1 MINFN
6 LKHYKVK
13 GMKVQFEGYVRPNR
27 GKIVGTRN
35 HVVIMPTVFCANRVA
50 TAIER
55 AFENVTWGQ
64 NNENYVVSVPH
75 YSGCCHVGFDEDVA
89 RNTLLRIGR
98 HSNVGGLLLVSLG
111 CGQFCKKP
119 FSRDIDFELY
129 RNLQEHSMTNI
140 ECVTI
145 QERGTRKAIEE
156 GIKKTKKLIQNCKD
170 IEREP
175 VDGFRKLI
183 FGVLNGGSDPTS
195 GLFSNPS
202 VGHLS
207 DAIIKGGGTVVFSQ
221 TTELY
226 GAECYLETKGVKRM
240 EKFRRMIR
248 TTKLMEE
255 SLRLIGE
262 FKTSQP
268 TPGNIRQG
276 ISTIGEKAIGNVS
289 KVGFAL
295 DIGIKGVLPISKSI
309 PASGGLY
316 FMEGP
321 GQDLINMTGMIAG
334 GAQIVVFTTGLGT
347 PIGSAIAP
355 VIKVTANRDTFARMK
370 DNIDIHIP
378 VERIF
383 SEHKSIKDIGLE
395 VFFPYILD
403 VLSGKAVTRAEQ
415 NKQRDFQIREMW
427 VKI

>member
-1 MINFN
+1 MNV
-6 LKHYKVK
+6 KHYRIN
-13 GMKVQFEGYVRPNR
+13 GIKVQFEGYVRRNR
-27 GKIVGTRN
+27 GRIIGVRN

-50 TAIER
+50 VAIER
-55 AFENVTWGQ
+55 AFEDLTYGK
-64 NNENYVVSVPH
+64 NNENYVVAVPH
-75 YSGCCHVGFDEDVA
+75 FSGCCHVGFDEDVA
-89 RNTLLRIGR
+89 RNTLLRVGR
-98 HSNVGGLLLVSLG
+98 HPNVGGILLVSLG

-119 FSRDIDFELY
+119 FSKDLDFELY
-129 RNLQEHSMTNI
+129 ADLQRNSMTDV

-145 QERGTRKAIEE
+145 QEGGTRKAIEE
-156 GIKKTKKLIQNCKD
+156 GITKTKRLVQNCKNL
-170 IEREP
+170 EREP
-175 VDGFRKLI
+175 VEGFRNLVL
-183 FGVLNGGSDPTS
+183 GVLNGGSDPTS

-207 DAIIKGGGTVVFSQ
+207 DAVIKGAGTVVFSQ

-226 GAECYLETKGVKRM
+226 GAEPYLVAKGIKKMV
-240 EKFRRMIR
+240 KFRKMIHANE
-248 TTKLMEE
+248 LMEE

-262 FKTSQP
+262 LKTSQP

-276 ISTIGEKAIGNVS
+276 ISTIREKAMGNVF
-289 KVGFAL
+289 KAGFAA
-295 DIGIKGVLPISKSI
+295 DISIKGILPMSKRI

-355 VIKVTANRDTFARMK
+355 VVKVTANPDTFARMK
-370 DNIDIHIP
+370 DDVDICVP
-378 VERIF
+378 VDRIF
-383 SEHKSIKDIGLE
+383 SDKKSIKEIAYD
-395 VFFPYILD
+395 VFFPYLLE
-403 VLSGKAVTRAEQ
+403 VLSGKVLTKAEQ

-427 VKI
+427 LKI